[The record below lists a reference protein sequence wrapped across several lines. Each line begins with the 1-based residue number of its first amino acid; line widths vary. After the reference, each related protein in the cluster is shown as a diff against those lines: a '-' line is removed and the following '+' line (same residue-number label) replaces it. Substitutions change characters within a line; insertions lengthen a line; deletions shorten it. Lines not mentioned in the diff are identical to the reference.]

1 MFHSIQSCW
10 WVVIGWRYG
19 LRGVRLGEPRNPGPP
34 RILRPSVHIFSSD
47 DEQVMVPSTVPAS
60 KGV

>member
-19 LRGVRLGEPRNPGPP
+19 LRGVRLGERMPF
-34 RILRPSVHIFSSD
+34 VHIFSSD